1 MMAGVPLL
9 LLTVYGLYSCVSF
22 QYPPRFG
29 RFTAS
34 FVRLNSEVR
43 QLNLHASTGGE
54 ATGGPIFN
62 DILEQQF
69 LELTVGEKDE
79 DTMRWENFFA
89 WEEVQALLSEEV
101 CDKADIENMWS
112 SVAGSLDASIDYN
125 KFVVVSEKLD
135 SYFEVMENDDG
146 ELPPTEAIIESIEFQ
161 SAITEGNVWN
171 ADFQPNKAL
180 EQEFLAYLTAFFKDK
195 TGGKGTGTL
204 GYDAFANWDDVKSML
219 KEGEVD
225 ETCLKDLWAEACVKQ
240 SSLQNAELSKELGLD
255 SFIRLNIRL
264 DQTLDEIAEALD
276 TLTDDDVTDYYKG
289 VFESV
294 TGAMDGLMSR
304 QQLLQWAEEELNG
317 MISAS
322 QLEALWEALPKKGHE
337 IDVASFLAFNT
348 AVEDIEESELM

>member
-1 MMAGVPLL
+1 
-9 LLTVYGLYSCVSF
+9 
-22 QYPPRFG
+22 
-29 RFTAS
+29 
-34 FVRLNSEVR
+34 
-43 QLNLHASTGGE
+43 
-54 ATGGPIFN
+54 
-62 DILEQQF
+62 
-69 LELTVGEKDE
+69 
-79 DTMRWENFFA
+79 
-89 WEEVQALLSEEV
+89 
-101 CDKADIENMWS
+101 
-112 SVAGSLDASIDYN
+112 
-125 KFVVVSEKLD
+125 
-135 SYFEVMENDDG
+135 
-146 ELPPTEAIIESIEFQ
+146 
-161 SAITEGNVWN
+161 
-171 ADFQPNKAL
+171 
-180 EQEFLAYLTAFFKDK
+180 
-195 TGGKGTGTL
+195 
-204 GYDAFANWDDVKSML
+204 ML